1 MPLSYKIHQ
10 NHPNPFNPVTT
21 IRYDLPEDG
30 LVNITIYDMMG
41 RQISTLVSGQQ
52 TAGYNIVQ
60 WNATNTF
67 GEAVS
72 AGLYLYTIHAG
83 EFTQTKKMVLL
94 K

>member
-1 MPLSYKIHQ
+1 M
-10 NHPNPFNPVTT
+10 TT

-41 RQISTLVSGQQ
+41 RQINTLVSGQQ
-52 TAGYNIVQ
+52 IAGYNIVQ

-67 GEAVS
+67 GEPVS

-83 EFTQTKKMVLL
+83 DFKQTRKMVLL

>member
-1 MPLSYKIHQ
+1 
-10 NHPNPFNPVTT
+10 
-21 IRYDLPEDG
+21 
-30 LVNITIYDMMG
+30 MMG
-41 RQISTLVSGQQ
+41 RQINTLVSGQQ

-60 WNATNTF
+60 WNATNAF

-83 EFTQTKKMVLL
+83 NFTQTRKMVLL